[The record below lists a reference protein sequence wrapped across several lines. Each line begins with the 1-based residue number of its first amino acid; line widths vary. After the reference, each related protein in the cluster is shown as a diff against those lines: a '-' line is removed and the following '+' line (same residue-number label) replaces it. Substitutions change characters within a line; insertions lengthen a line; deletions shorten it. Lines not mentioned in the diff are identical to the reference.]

1 MLPSSPCSPSRAAA
15 ALLRR
20 AVIGTATTAG
30 VAIMITGCWPLG
42 DGASSRPLAA
52 ATAAPVTG
60 TAAAVPPSG
69 FGGHI
74 PTTTPGDTAGAT
86 AAAPGSDP
94 ALGSGQPA
102 APPAGSTATGST
114 AGRPPSSPGA
124 GTAISTPA
132 AAAPAQPPAPPP
144 AQPLAAPASG
154 RIQPG
159 TVYRGRATHYGAD
172 GGGNCMFD
180 RLNDPAMPVVA
191 MNEADYETA
200 RACGAYIQVTGPGGS
215 VVVKVTDRCPEC
227 APGQLDL
234 SEQAFARIAGGVPGL
249 VDVTWRLASP
259 SGLGAVQYKV
269 KEGSSAYWLALQ
281 VRQHRNLVTSL
292 EVRVNGVWTP
302 LRREMW
308 NYFIAPN
315 GLGPGPFTVRI
326 TDVFGERLVHT
337 VSLSPGTTQ
346 QATGQFAQR

>member
-1 MLPSSPCSPSRAAA
+1 
-15 ALLRR
+15 
-20 AVIGTATTAG
+20 
-30 VAIMITGCWPLG
+30 
-42 DGASSRPLAA
+42 
-52 ATAAPVTG
+52 
-60 TAAAVPPSG
+60 
-69 FGGHI
+69 
-74 PTTTPGDTAGAT
+74 
-86 AAAPGSDP
+86 
-94 ALGSGQPA
+94 
-102 APPAGSTATGST
+102 
-114 AGRPPSSPGA
+114 
-124 GTAISTPA
+124 
-132 AAAPAQPPAPPP
+132 
-144 AQPLAAPASG
+144 
-154 RIQPG
+154 
-159 TVYRGRATHYGAD
+159 
-172 GGGNCMFD
+172 MFD
-180 RLNDPAMPVVA
+180 RLTDPAMPAVA

-234 SEQAFARIAGGVPGL
+234 SEQAFARIAGGVPGQ

-292 EVRVNGVWTP
+292 EVRVNGTWTP

-337 VSLSPGTTQ
+337 VNLSPGTTQ
-346 QATGQFAQR
+346 QATGQFARH